1 MKPETTEWLEGI
13 AADFTAQSN
22 PAQAPA
28 MAAYMKHHFPFLG
41 IKKPERAALAKPWL
55 AKGNR
60 PERSDLPELCAVLW
74 QKPEREWAYLA
85 LELTRLELKTLQFSD
100 LPWLMELVR
109 SRSWWDTVDL
119 LASDRIG
126 RTLLRYPD
134 QHASFLLPLVESTNG
149 WDNRTAI
156 IAQLRWKKQTD
167 VELLEAAI
175 VPHLASTWFF
185 HRKAIGWALREYRK
199 TDPEWVADFL
209 EKYGSEM
216 SGLSRREALR

>member
-60 PERSDLPELCAVLW
+60 PDVSDLPELCAVLW

-85 LELTRLELKTLQFSD
+85 LELTRLELKSLQFSD

-134 QHASFLLPLVESTNG
+134 QRASLSQPTGGTTGRPSLPSSAGRNRPTWNCWRQPSSRIFRPRGFSTEKPSVGPSGNTEKPIPNG
-149 WDNRTAI
+149 WPISLKNT
-156 IAQLRWKKQTD
+156 
-167 VELLEAAI
+167 V
-175 VPHLASTWFF
+175 
-185 HRKAIGWALREYRK
+185 RK
-199 TDPEWVADFL
+199 
-209 EKYGSEM
+209 
-216 SGLSRREALR
+216 